1 MATENAKKIPP
12 KNQAAT
18 RVKKLREVISQ
29 ERYNVHVLDKSTMS
43 EGALDSLKKELFDL
57 EQAYPDLV
65 TATSPT
71 QRVAGK
77 VLPQF
82 TKTTHPTRIL
92 SLNDAFSNEDLE
104 EWETRNKKLMPRA
117 ELSYYCELKIDGID
131 IILRYRGGVFTSGA
145 TRGDGSIG
153 EDVTAN
159 LRTMDAIPLELDVV
173 AYEKKFKRKL
183 PRDVYVQGE
192 IYFPVKE
199 FERVNREQEKAG
211 KPTYANPRNTAA
223 GSIRQLDPNI
233 TASRRLSI
241 FVFNIFTDLG
251 LATHNQLHEAA
262 KVLGFPVEPNSA
274 RAGTLAEVEKFLAR
288 WDQQR
293 KKLKYWTDGAVVQVN
308 DLETF
313 RELGV
318 VGKAPRGAEAYKFA
332 AEEATTVVRDVE
344 VSIGRT
350 GALTPIAIMAPVKI
364 AGTTVSRAA
373 LHNED
378 EVVRLDL
385 RIGDTIILRK
395 AGDIIPEVV
404 RVLTKLRPK
413 SAKPWRMPTTCPMCG
428 GKVVRREGEAAHYCA
443 NPTCFAVDR
452 EKVIHMIVAFDIY
465 YVGPKLVDKLF
476 DAELISDAADI
487 FALEIGD
494 LESLPGFGPIAA
506 KRAYDAIQAKKQIE
520 LARLLFGLGIRHV
533 GGETAFDVAR
543 FVADRWRTARGS
555 RGTGS
560 APSLREIADLL
571 ASLSVEDWQ
580 KVEGIGDVVAESL
593 HAGFSGKAVRSM
605 LKKLERAGIT
615 VSLPKRA
622 SSKLVGKTFV
632 LTGTL
637 EGYSREVAKQ
647 KILDRGGHVAS
658 SVSKETDYVVV
669 GEEPG
674 SKLRKAEQLG
684 VALLDEAGFRKLLGS

>member
-1 MATENAKKIPP
+1 VATKIPP
-12 KNQAAT
+12 KYQAAA

-29 ERYNVHVLDKSTMS
+29 ERYNVHVLDRSTMS
-43 EGALDSLKKELFDL
+43 EAALDSLKKELFDL
-57 EQAYPDLV
+57 EQAYPELV

-77 VLPQF
+77 ILPQF
-82 TKTTHPTRIL
+82 TKTKHPTRIL

-104 EWETRNKKLMPRA
+104 EWEARNKKLMPRA

-131 IILRYRGGVFTSGA
+131 IILRYRDGVFTSGA
-145 TRGDGSIG
+145 TRGDSYIG

-159 LRTMDAIPLELDVV
+159 LRTMDAIPLELDVA

-192 IYFPVKE
+192 IYFPIRE

-223 GSIRQLDPNI
+223 GSIRQLDPSI

-251 LATHNQLHEAA
+251 LETHDQLHEAA
-262 KVLGFPVEPNSA
+262 KVLGFPVEPNSQKA
-274 RAGTLAEVEKFLAR
+274 SSLAEVEKFLSR

-318 VGKAPRGAEAYKFA
+318 VGKAPRGAEAFKFA

-350 GALTPIAIMAPVKI
+350 GALTPIAIMDPVKI

-385 RIGDTIILRK
+385 RIGDTVILRK

-476 DAELISDAADI
+476 DAELISDAADV
-487 FALEIGD
+487 FALEVGD

-520 LARLLFGLGIRHV
+520 LARLLYGLGIRHV

-543 FVADRWRTARGS
+543 FVADRWRKEHGS
-555 RGTGS
+555 TS
-560 APSLREIADLL
+560 AAAPKLHDV
-571 ASLSVEDWQ
+571 ASLLSSLTVEEWQ
-580 KVEGIGDVVAESL
+580 KVEGIGDVVAESM
-593 HAGFSGKAVRSM
+593 HAAFGGKSVRSM
-605 LKKLERAGIT
+605 LKKLEKAGIT
-615 VSLPKRA
+615 VTLPKRA

-684 VALLDEAGFRKLLGS
+684 VALLDEAAFRKLLGS

>member
-1 MATENAKKIPP
+1 MATKFPP
-12 KNQAAT
+12 KTQAAA

-29 ERYNVHVLDKSTMS
+29 ERYNVHVLDRSTMS
-43 EGALDSLKKELFDL
+43 EAALDSLKKELFDL

-77 VLPQF
+77 PLPQF
-82 TKTTHPTRIL
+82 TKVAHPTRIL
-92 SLNDAFSNEDLE
+92 SLNDAFSGEDLA
-104 EWETRNKKLMPRA
+104 EWEERIKKLLPKSRP
-117 ELSYYCELKIDGID
+117 EYFCELKIDGID
-131 IILRYRGGVFTSGA
+131 IVLRYRDGVFVSGA

-159 LRTMDAIPLELDVV
+159 LKTIDAIPLELDLA
-173 AYEKKFKRKL
+173 AYEKKFKKKL

-192 IYFPVKE
+192 IYFPTKE
-199 FERVNREQEKAG
+199 FERVNREQEKLG

-223 GSIRQLDPNI
+223 GSIRQLDPTI
-233 TASRRLSI
+233 TASRHLSI
-241 FVFNIFTDLG
+241 FVFNILTDLG
-251 LATHNQLHEAA
+251 LETHEQLHGAA
-262 KVLGFPVEPNSA
+262 KLLGFPVEPNSTA
-274 RAGTLAEVEKFLAR
+274 AGSLADVEKFLAT
-288 WDQQR
+288 WDSQR
-293 KKLKYWTDGAVVQVN
+293 KKLKYWTDGAVVQVS
-308 DLETF
+308 DLATF

-318 VGKAPRGAEAYKFA
+318 VGKAPRGAEAYKFP
-332 AEEATTVVRDVE
+332 AEEATTVVRAVE

-350 GALTPIAIMAPVKI
+350 GALTPIAIMDPVKI

-373 LHNED
+373 MHNED
-378 EVVRLDL
+378 EVKRLDL
-385 RIGDTIILRK
+385 RIGDTVILRK

-404 RVLTKLRPK
+404 RVLTKLRPR

-476 DAELISDAADI
+476 DAELITDAADI
-487 FALEIGD
+487 FALEVGD

-506 KRAYDAIQAKKQIE
+506 KRAFGAIQAKKTIE
-520 LARLLFGLGIRHV
+520 LARLLYGLGIRHV

-543 FVADRWRTARGS
+543 FVVDRWHKERTAQ
-555 RGTGS
+555 
-560 APSLREIADLL
+560 PSLADVANLL
-571 ASLSVEDWQ
+571 GSLSLEDWQ
-580 KVEGIGDVVAESL
+580 KVEGIGSVVAQSL
-593 HAGFSGKAVRSM
+593 HEGFKSKGVRSM
-605 LKKLERAGIT
+605 LRKLEKAGVT
-615 VSLPKRA
+615 VTLPKRV
-622 SSKLVGKTFV
+622 SSKLTGKTFV

-637 EGYSREVAKQ
+637 DGYSREVAKQ

-658 SVSKETDYVVV
+658 SVSAETDYVVV

-674 SKLRKAEQLG
+674 SKLRKAEKLG
-684 VALLDEAGFRKLLGS
+684 IKLLDEAAFRKLLGS